1 MKKFELLSVLALS
14 AVMLAGCGAVEET
27 NYNTSYEVTSEA
39 SYKGDDFVSVAKS
52 TNMELLLQPSTGT
65 IRWKNLKTG
74 EYVDNRISSDELS
87 DATALSDVVATYFNG
102 TNSKKY
108 NSTASMDSYTYGIE
122 AETLTYEDMDNGVRF
137 VYRLG
142 SDDVTY
148 KMFPAYIS
156 DERMQSMILDKL
168 DTKQQKAVKAQY
180 RQTASGTWA
189 RKTNKENPLSGL
201 AAPQLYEIFYDV
213 CGYTYEDLQ
222 ADCEEWDT
230 TDEFPDNQTVEIV
243 MEYYLD
249 GDDLMVRIPTENLI
263 SGSDYPMNCLE
274 VLPYFMSSDSDDGY
288 IFVPDGSG
296 ALIYLDNDK
305 LTEYQYNS
313 RYYGGDILEDME
325 TYDPSPTYMTLP
337 VYGIKADDH
346 AVLGIIEKG
355 AEVAELTTYL
365 SGYYSGIDYAR
376 ASLKFYIRE
385 SQTLSS
391 YVGATNN
398 YTLSKV
404 STDYYHD
411 DILLRYCF
419 LTGDDANYAG
429 MAKAYQERLVAED
442 AIAQNETEEEAPL
455 FVDLL
460 GEVDKELYF
469 LGIPY
474 DGSIALT
481 SFNDALGILQDLAN
495 EGISNLKV
503 QYEGMVNGGLNQRA
517 VENVKVSSKLGGKS
531 DLKKLTDYADSIGAE
546 IYPSLLLQTAVTD
559 EDLSKNERSYTL
571 AGEVAVVPEF
581 DLVYNKVF
589 AFGDKDLQT
598 FIISPTYIYDYILKF
613 KKSYDKLGIGN
624 VASSDFMT
632 FMSANYRNEHNVSI
646 TTGMENYEKALDTLS
661 ESYKLM
667 LSNPISLAY
676 EDVDYLTDIPTD
688 NSGTKILDA
697 SVPFT
702 QMVLD
707 GCITYAGE
715 YANRDN
721 ESLDETLMNAIESKS
736 ALNFRF
742 MTADT
747 SDLTDTT
754 KDDVFFAEYRLWK
767 DKVATCYN
775 KYNEFYQM
783 VKDATITNH
792 EIVDRNNDYRVVTYS
807 NGVKVYLNYS
817 DEKASIE
824 GTSVDALSYVIK
836 EGGR

>member
-1 MKKFELLSVLALS
+1 MKKFKMISVLALS
-14 AVMLAGCGAVEET
+14 ALLVAGCGATEET
-27 NYNTSYEVTSEA
+27 NYNTSYEVTNEA
-39 SYKGDDFVSVAKS
+39 NYSGSDFVSVAKGD
-52 TNMELLLQPSTGT
+52 NMELLLQPSTGT
-65 IRWKNLKTG
+65 IRWKNNKTG

-87 DATALSDVVATYFNG
+87 NVTALSDVVATYFNG

-122 AETLTYEDMDNGVRF
+122 AETLTYETMDNGVRF
-137 VYRLG
+137 VYKLG
-142 SDDVTY
+142 SDDITY
-148 KMFPAYIS
+148 QMFPAYLS

-180 RQTASGTWA
+180 RQTASGAWA

-213 CGYTYEDLQ
+213 CGYTYEDLE
-222 ADCEEWDT
+222 ADCEEWGT
-230 TDEFPDNQTVEIV
+230 TDELPDNQSVEIV

-263 SGSDYPMNCLE
+263 SGSDYPMNYLE
-274 VLPYFMSSDSDDGY
+274 VLPYFMASNSDDGY

-296 ALIYLDNDK
+296 ALIYLDNDR
-305 LTEYQYNS
+305 LTEYQYDS
-313 RYYGGDILEDME
+313 RYYGGDILQDME

-337 VYGIKADDH
+337 VYGIKADDY

-365 SGYYSGIDYAR
+365 SGYYTGIDYAR

-385 SQTLSS
+385 AQTLSS

-419 LTGDDANYAG
+419 LTGDDANYTG
-429 MAKAYQERLVAED
+429 MAKAYQERLIDEE
-442 AIAQNETEEEAPL
+442 AIAQNEVEDEAPL

-474 DGSIALT
+474 DSSIALT
-481 SFNDALGILQDLAN
+481 NFSDALDILKDLASQ
-495 EGISNLKV
+495 GISNIKV

-517 VENVKVSSKLGGKS
+517 VEKVKISSKLGGKS
-531 DLKKLTDYADSIGAE
+531 DFKELSEYADSIGAE

-559 EDLSKNERSYTL
+559 DDLSKNERSYTL
-571 AGEVAVVPEF
+571 AGETAVISEF
-581 DLVYNKVF
+581 DLVYNKVY

-598 FIISPTYIYDYILKF
+598 FIISPNYIYDYILKF
-613 KKSYDKLGIGN
+613 QNSYNKLGIDN
-624 VASSDFMT
+624 LASTDFMT

-646 TTGMENYEKALDTLS
+646 TTGMENYVEALNTLS
-661 ESYKLM
+661 ENNNLM
-667 LSNPISLAY
+667 LSNPIALAY
-676 EDVDYLTDIPTD
+676 GNVDYLTNIPTS

-697 SVPFT
+697 SIPFT

-707 GCITYAGE
+707 GCITYASE
-715 YANRDN
+715 YVNRDN

-747 SDLTDTT
+747 SVLTDTT

-767 DKVATCYN
+767 DEVATYYN
-775 KYNEFYQM
+775 KYNEFYQL

-792 EIVDRNNDYRVVTYS
+792 EIIDRNNDYRVVTYS

-817 DEKASIE
+817 DEAATID
-824 GTSVDALSYVIK
+824 GTKVEALSYVIK